1 MDEHPGSQR
10 IPLTL
15 NKYLYGNADPVNTID
30 PSGNFLMGQA
40 MSTNL
45 LNMASV
51 QSAFAMTSGGV
62 SLTKA
67 VATTVQISV
76 AIMTISTVAVTVATK
91 EAIEECMA
99 KARQGKKC
107 NSRTSVFILGDDVSE
122 VRGHVSDA
130 LEMGYPRSVTR
141 ASSSHPRGWLEPK
154 KQKGQICDSKGR
166 PNDCDEYPMAAMT
179 QGGEMNAPSL
189 RSLNSSQNRSAGAQ
203 LRWFHSK
210 CKIQPSTDNYRVV
223 AMSGVSTGYICGR

>member
-1 MDEHPGSQR
+1 
-10 IPLTL
+10 
-15 NKYLYGNADPVNTID
+15 
-30 PSGNFLMGQA
+30 MGQA

-107 NSRTSVFILGDDVSE
+107 NSRTSVFILGDDVGE

-141 ASSSHPRGWLEPK
+141 IFPSHPRGWLRPHK
-154 KQKGQICDSKGR
+154 RPGQICDRKGR

-179 QGGEMNAPSL
+179 QGGQMNSPSL
-189 RSLNSSQNRSAGAQ
+189 RSVNSGQNQLAGSY
-203 LRWFHSK
+203 LGSFYSK
-210 CKIQPSTDNYRVV
+210 CNIRPTTDNYRVV
-223 AMSGVSTGYICGR
+223 AMSGVGTGYICGK